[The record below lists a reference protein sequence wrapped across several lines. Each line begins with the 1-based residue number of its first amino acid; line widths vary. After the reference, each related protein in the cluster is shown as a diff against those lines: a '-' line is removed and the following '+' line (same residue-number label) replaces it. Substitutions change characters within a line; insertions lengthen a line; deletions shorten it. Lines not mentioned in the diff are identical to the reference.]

1 MKFVNFQK
9 FKISR
14 NNMAYARKFVKRAR
28 KGLVRRAGTAV
39 KKRYTS
45 KSGGARYGRMVKDV
59 ARVVSMVNAEKKYI
73 STPVASFSVGQVD
86 TNASGA
92 RQFDITPLMG
102 QGTDVST
109 RNGNSIKICSSF
121 FQFQVQQQSSTVTT
135 PIRLRVELWLAKGVP
150 LGAISSGGTTA
161 PMTDLYE
168 PSLFSGVIDMTS
180 TRNPDHFQD
189 YRLIASRNC
198 YLPGDQVAGGDVQ
211 AKTFTMPIKWNR
223 GKGHHVRYNG
233 TSGSSADI
241 GNGQIFMI
249 FRTDIGNKNA
259 TTASTKD
266 VPLTA
271 TNTGVLIK
279 MGYKHWFYDN

>member
-59 ARVVSMVNAEKKYI
+59 ARVVSMVNAEKKYV
-73 STPVASFSVGQVD
+73 SYPVASFAVGQLA
-86 TNASGA
+86 NNSSGA
-92 RQFDITPLMG
+92 RQFDVTPLMS
-102 QGTDVST
+102 QGTDVSS

-121 FQFQVQQQSSTVTT
+121 FQFQVNQQSSTITT
-135 PIRLRVELWLAKGVP
+135 GIRLRVELWLVKGIP
-150 LGAISSGGTTA
+150 LGAFASTGSSA
-161 PMTDLYE
+161 PLTDLYE
-168 PSLFSGVIDMTS
+168 PSVFSGVIDMTS
-180 TRNPDHFQD
+180 TRQPDHFQD

-198 YLPGDQVAGGDVQ
+198 YVPGDQVAGGDIQ

-223 GKGHHVRYNG
+223 GKGHHIRYNG
-233 TSGSSADI
+233 TSNSSADI
-241 GNGQIFMI
+241 GNGQIIMC
-249 FRTDIGNKNA
+249 FRADIGNRD

-271 TNTGVLIK
+271 ASSGLIVK